1 MQQKPDDGMAE
12 AAPKAAA
19 VTGPELGFWLA
30 ARRRLAPDDP
40 FFAAGDLERELLAKH
55 VRFNL
60 PSLFPSLYPVSAS
73 THADPCCER
82 VGTACLRKFLFHG
95 HFGVMPIPM
104 RASRFLAK
112 G

>member
-1 MQQKPDDGMAE
+1 MQQRPEDAMEEVEAEAE

-19 VTGPELGFWLA
+19 GPELGFWLA

-55 VRFNL
+55 VRLIASPL
-60 PSLFPSLYPVSAS
+60 PRPRVRSQLSPF
-73 THADPCCER
+73 CER
-82 VGTACLRKFLFHG
+82 FGTAREE
-95 HFGVMPIPM
+95 IPVPG
-104 RASRFLAK
+104 AIW

>member
-1 MQQKPDDGMAE
+1 MRTARIDRMQQKPDDAMEEAAE

-60 PSLFPSLYPVSAS
+60 PSLSHPFILPP
-73 THADPCCER
+73 
-82 VGTACLRKFLFHG
+82 
-95 HFGVMPIPM
+95 
-104 RASRFLAK
+104 RFNAR
-112 G
+112 

>member
-1 MQQKPDDGMAE
+1 MRTARIDRMQQKPDDAMEEEAE

-55 VRFNL
+55 VRFNP
-60 PSLFPSLYPVSAS
+60 PSLSHPFILPP
-73 THADPCCER
+73 
-82 VGTACLRKFLFHG
+82 
-95 HFGVMPIPM
+95 
-104 RASRFLAK
+104 RFNAR
-112 G
+112 

>member
-1 MQQKPDDGMAE
+1 MRTARIDRMQQKPDDGMAE

-60 PSLFPSLYPVSAS
+60 PSLSYLFILPPLQRTLIPAANAS
-73 THADPCCER
+73 VRHA
-82 VGTACLRKFLFHG
+82 
-95 HFGVMPIPM
+95 
-104 RASRFLAK
+104 
-112 G
+112 

>member
-1 MQQKPDDGMAE
+1 MSAARIDRMQPKPDDAMAEAAE

-55 VRFNL
+55 VRSI
-60 PSLFPSLYPVSAS
+60 PPPPFPSLCPASAS
-73 THADPCCER
+73 RT
-82 VGTACLRKFLFHG
+82 L
-95 HFGVMPIPM
+95 I
-104 RASRFLAK
+104 
-112 G
+112 